1 MEQKEEIVI
10 IGGGLSGL
18 VLAYLLSKRNIKTTI
33 LEAAPRLGGRIQTIE
48 GSLGTPLELGATWLS
63 DMHNNLI
70 NLIEELGLKKYPQYS
85 KGISLFQTKSF
96 EPPQKFDVPES
107 ENPSYRIIGGT
118 QQLINALAQK
128 LPVNSIHLNNK
139 VTSIVESKDGLIIE
153 TQKGHQYHSDKVI
166 LCMPPELVENQISFT
181 PELPVSIS
189 NILPKVHTWMAG
201 AIKFTI
207 EYDQPFWRN
216 NGYSGM
222 LFSHAGIITEMYDH
236 TNSEESKFGFTG
248 FLNVSAASYLPN
260 VRKEN
265 VVQQLTNL
273 LGMQASNPIFYFDKI
288 WTDEFI
294 LGGSQIIQRPHQFNG
309 HPVLLENYLDGK
321 LIFCATETATE
332 FAGYMEGAVI
342 AAQRVAT
349 QILTYNS
356 KM

>member
-1 MEQKEEIVI
+1 MIV
-10 IGGGLSGL
+10 GGGLSGL

-48 GSLGTPLELGATWLS
+48 GLLGTPLELGATWLS

-107 ENPSYRIIGGT
+107 ENPSYRIVGGT

-128 LPVNSIHLNNK
+128 LPANSIHLNNK
-139 VTSIVESKDGLIIE
+139 VTSIVEGKDGLIIE

-181 PELPVSIS
+181 PELTVSIS

-236 TNSEESKFGFTG
+236 TNFEESKFGFTG
-248 FLNVSAASYLPN
+248 FLNGSAASYLSN

-265 VVQQLTNL
+265 VILQLKNL
-273 LGMQASNPIFYFDKI
+273 FGMKASNLVSYFDKI

-309 HPVLLENYLDGK
+309 HPVLLENYLEGK
-321 LIFCATETATE
+321 LLFCATETATE

-349 QILTYNS
+349 QILSYNS